1 MRFVYYIFKFF
12 TLLFSVTPFWL
23 LYFLSDLLFFLFYHI
38 IRYRKDVVKQNIE
51 RSFPNLSKAEQLKI
65 VKGFYH
71 NLCDILL
78 EGIKGFTISK
88 KDLQKRYVFTNPEV
102 MNDMFDKGQD
112 VISVGS
118 HYANWEWGVTAA
130 PLQLKHKLYALYF
143 PLRNKDI
150 DAYMKK
156 SRNKFGTVL
165 TSTGEVTKAFA
176 NKDNIPCSY
185 FFGADQNPPGV
196 KGAHWMTFL
205 NQDTACIKGPEF
217 FARRY
222 KMPVVYFDVQRVKRG
237 YYSATLIVLEAD
249 SFNTSSGEITEHF
262 MHTLEK
268 IILKK
273 PENYLWSHK
282 RWKHTKPERKK

>member
-1 MRFVYYIFKFF
+1 MRFIYYIFKFI

-23 LYFLSDLLFFLFYHI
+23 LYFLSDLLFLLFYHI
-38 IRYRKDVVKQNIE
+38 IRYRKNVIKQNID
-51 RSFPNLSKAEQLKI
+51 RSFPNLSKKEQIII

-71 NLCDILL
+71 NLCDILI
-78 EGIKGFTISK
+78 EGIKGFTITK
-88 KDLQKRYVFTNPEV
+88 KELEERYVFLNPEL
-102 MNDMFDKGQD
+102 MNDMFDKEQD

-118 HYANWEWGVTAA
+118 HFANWEWGVIAA

-143 PLRNKDI
+143 PLKNKYI

-165 TSTGEVTKAFA
+165 TSTGEVTKAFG
-176 NKDNIPCSY
+176 NKDNKPCSY
-185 FFGADQNPPGV
+185 FFGADQSPAGV
-196 KGAHWMTFL
+196 KGAHWMKFL

-237 YYSATLIVLEAD
+237 YYHVKLIVLEAD
-249 SFNTSSGEITEHF
+249 AVNTSSGEITENF

-273 PENYLWSHK
+273 PEDYLWSHK
-282 RWKHTKPERKK
+282 RWKHLRSENK